1 MPETESSKQWY
12 ADESVWWNRHG
23 EYMAFQW
30 RLTPALNRV
39 VRGALEREFS
49 DYLFKECGTLLDLGC
64 GSGWLAIHF
73 AKRGMKVGG
82 FDFSRELIDEAAAS
96 KAAEGLTD
104 VHFECCDVVRRD
116 FSDYE
121 GKVDSVLI
129 NAFLHHLP
137 EEDILA
143 VFRNVGKVLKPG
155 GRVYLYEPLKCE
167 PKHLSP
173 LPRAVDFF
181 LNKLKN
187 LIIGKVPL
195 WLGLWDKTY
204 LARLE
209 DGYSSSS
216 PRERPVDLGLLTRAL
231 PRGLGIVSIRGWH
244 VFSLS
249 YAMQAMSV
257 RPAVRPVFFGLVP
270 VWYAIDRLLMDT
282 FGWDCLFPDE
292 RFTLCGVK
300 LESGRERT

>member
-155 GRVYLYEPLKCE
+155 GRVYLW
-167 PKHLSP
+167 
-173 LPRAVDFF
+173 A
-181 LNKLKN
+181 
-187 LIIGKVPL
+187 
-195 WLGLWDKTY
+195 
-204 LARLE
+204 
-209 DGYSSSS
+209 SSQSGAGMCS
-216 PRERPVDLGLLTRAL
+216 ACPTRC
-231 PRGLGIVSIRGWH
+231 RRC
-244 VFSLS
+244 
-249 YAMQAMSV
+249 
-257 RPAVRPVFFGLVP
+257 R
-270 VWYAIDRLLMDT
+270 
-282 FGWDCLFPDE
+282 
-292 RFTLCGVK
+292 
-300 LESGRERT
+300 SGRPSGRCSSAWSPYGTPSIAF